1 MMRVLSVPYGVVKVD
16 ASPGVIVISF
26 KPNPPIEPLR
36 IIELIQKNRHIQLAG
51 NDKLRIEREFEDP
64 KDRAQYIRD
73 VLKSLGT
80 PTTASV

>member
-1 MMRVLSVPYGVVKVD
+1 MD
-16 ASPGVIVISF
+16 AA
-26 KPNPPIEPLR
+26 R
-36 IIELIQKNRHIQLAG
+36 IIALVQKNRNVRLAG